1 MKIQIDVEIKLKEF
15 LQKQK
20 FVIRKSH
27 IWNEPNLWFIKW
39 HDENI
44 YSEDLI
50 DILKRKWDRINFKD
64 KFNLAALKFV
74 RKFKL
79 LNKIHR
85 FKYKHFPYS
94 DESYERIKEAHPNW
108 PNMIINDNIRNSIK
122 VIAMTEKL
130 GRIHTHE

>member
-1 MKIQIDVEIKLKEF
+1 MKIKIDVEIKLKEF
-15 LQKQK
+15 LQKHK
-20 FVIRKSH
+20 FVIRKSN
-27 IWNEPNLWFIKW
+27 IWNEPNLWCIKW
-39 HDENI
+39 HNENI

-50 DILKRKWDRINFKD
+50 DILERKWDRINFKD

-94 DESYERIKEAHPNW
+94 NEAYERIKEAHPNW
-108 PNMIINDNIRNSIK
+108 PNMIIDDNIRNSIK

>member
-15 LQKQK
+15 LQKHK
-20 FVIRKSH
+20 FVIHKSH
-27 IWNEPNLWFIKW
+27 IWNEPNLWCIKW
-39 HDENI
+39 HNEFI

-50 DILKRKWDRINFKD
+50 DILERKWDRINFKD

-94 DESYERIKEAHPNW
+94 DETYKRIKEAHPGW
-108 PNMIINDNIRNSIK
+108 PNMIIDDNIRNSIK
-122 VIAMTEKL
+122 VIQMTEKL
-130 GRIHTHE
+130 GSINADE